1 MIRSMTPESMKAI
14 PFLYLDCGTE
24 DFLFAN
30 NRQFVDLLVEKKVP
44 HEFRQ
49 LPGAHNWK
57 YWDRQV
63 QEFLRVADRAFMSG
77 STAR

>member
-1 MIRSMTPESMKAI
+1 MSPERMKAM

-24 DFLFAN
+24 DFLFTH

-57 YWDRQV
+57 YWGKQV
-63 QEFLRVADRAFMSG
+63 QEFFRVAQRAFSE
-77 STAR
+77 